1 MIKHG
6 SYPTSAVHGE
16 VEVSARSRLIIAIEN
31 YIRSRAPG
39 YLEYLDIILKSFW
52 VGVVLIFLL
61 MNPTNLGIF

>member
-6 SYPTSAVHGE
+6 SYPTTAVHGE

-39 YLEYLDIILKSFW
+39 YLEYLDII
-52 VGVVLIFLL
+52 
-61 MNPTNLGIF
+61 